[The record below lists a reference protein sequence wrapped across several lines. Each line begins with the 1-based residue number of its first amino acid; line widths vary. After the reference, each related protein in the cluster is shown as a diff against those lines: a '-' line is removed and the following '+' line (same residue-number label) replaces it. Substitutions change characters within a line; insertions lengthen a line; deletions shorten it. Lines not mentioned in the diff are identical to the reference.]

1 MNSLLAVNP
10 YKKDGLWAIDD
21 ELRELTREP
30 LVLGID
36 SMLDYW
42 DKKLNANNKLKVV
55 FSNNAFPKYNFHLEW
70 LREESGGNWYY
81 SKDLKE
87 EGWLCPAL
95 YKYFEIAPK
104 EIFMNIAK

>member
-1 MNSLLAVNP
+1 M
-10 YKKDGLWAIDD
+10 
-21 ELRELTREP
+21 
-30 LVLGID
+30 VLGID

-42 DKKLNANNKLKVV
+42 NNKLIANNKLKVI
-55 FSNNAFPKYNFHLEW
+55 FSNNTFPKYNFHLKW

-81 SKDLKE
+81 SKDIKE